1 MQSKWDFIIDSGTI
15 PPPGSKPIHEPW
27 GEVMP
32 PICSR
37 ESRVPSEPLMEE
49 GLEAHPGEVGA
60 LKACTFS
67 GFLPQDSFSGH
78 SEKHLIHNC
87 LETWA
92 IFFFPDSHFT
102 SSEEVTFPYPANQMS
117 GEGRDLRTKQMAEK
131 AGGWCEPRAAG
142 RLRIYGSFYLL
153 YKWILQEKTKLSF
166 FFSFFFIFI
175 F

>member
-1 MQSKWDFIIDSGTI
+1 M
-15 PPPGSKPIHEPW
+15 H
-27 GEVMP
+27 

-37 ESRVPSEPLMEE
+37 ESRVPSEPLKEE
-49 GLEAHPGEVGA
+49 GLQAHPGEMGA

-92 IFFFPDSHFT
+92 IFFPDSHFT

-117 GEGRDLRTKQMAEK
+117 GGGRDLRTKQMAEK
-131 AGGWCEPRAAG
+131 AGDWCKPRAAG
-142 RLRIYGSFYLL
+142 RLRIYDGFYLL
-153 YKWILQEKTKLSF
+153 YKWTLQEKTKPSF
-166 FFSFFFIFI
+166 FFFFNLFFNWRKIALQCCDSFCHITSQNQP
-175 F
+175 